1 MILLT
6 ERHLHRSCSGSFPLH
21 EGLIVST
28 NREESGVTGAEHDT
42 DDVLGVTSETLG
54 LALDAWVVEEVD
66 ETIVIT
72 GGEELFVIGAT
83 DGVDVGTIGALGVD
97 TLGLPE
103 ELAGDGGPLDVL
115 QVGSA
120 AWVL

>member
-1 MILLT
+1 M
-6 ERHLHRSCSGSFPLH
+6 
-21 EGLIVST
+21 
-28 NREESGVTGAEHDT
+28 
-42 DDVLGVTSETLG
+42 LGVTSETLG

-66 ETIVIT
+66 ETEVIT

-103 ELAGDGGPLDVL
+103 ELAGDGGPLGVL